1 MVAGQDAGDATGC
14 SACAPLLARPALSV
28 GGVGIWTTTGVSRDL
43 FLMVVPRNMLVAR
56 YTTLAR
62 VAQVR
67 RQREVH
73 DLDRIAPLTST
84 GQKGSPALT

>member
-1 MVAGQDAGDATGC
+1 MG
-14 SACAPLLARPALSV
+14 
-28 GGVGIWTTTGVSRDL
+28 
-43 FLMVVPRNMLVAR
+43 VPRNMLVAQ
-56 YTTLAR
+56 YTILAR
-62 VAQVR
+62 VTQVR

>member
-1 MVAGQDAGDATGC
+1 
-14 SACAPLLARPALSV
+14 
-28 GGVGIWTTTGVSRDL
+28 
-43 FLMVVPRNMLVAR
+43 MVVPRNMLVAR

-73 DLDRIAPLTST
+73 DLDRIVPLTST

>member
-1 MVAGQDAGDATGC
+1 MD
-14 SACAPLLARPALSV
+14 
-28 GGVGIWTTTGVSRDL
+28 
-43 FLMVVPRNMLVAR
+43 VPRNMLVTR
-56 YTTLAR
+56 YATLAR
-62 VAQVR
+62 LAQVR